1 MKNSEQKLKELRSV
15 VGRESCIDKAIDILR
30 RGFSEKNISFRPAQ
44 FRGKE
49 LVSFTMH
56 NWQKQTLNDMKVRDK
71 GLQVT
76 GVYEFSG
83 L

>member
-1 MKNSEQKLKELRSV
+1 MNHASTKQSKFWVSARIFRILKFFQTIKNNLT
-15 VGRESCIDKAIDILR
+15 ILD
-30 RGFSEKNISFRPAQ
+30 RGFREKNISFRPAQ

-56 NWQKQTLNDMKVRDK
+56 NWQKQTLNDIKVRNK

-76 GVYEFSG
+76 G
-83 L
+83 

>member
-15 VGRESCIDKAIDILR
+15 VGRESCIDKAIEILR

-56 NWQKQTLNDMKVRDK
+56 NWQKQTLNDIKVRNK

-76 GVYEFSG
+76 G
-83 L
+83 

>member
-1 MKNSEQKLKELRSV
+1 MKNSDQKLKELRSV
-15 VGRESCIDKAIDILR
+15 VGRESCIDKAIDILH

-76 GVYEFSG
+76 GFYEFSG